1 MIQRIIKN
9 IKNSLTIIISIVL
22 ALVVAY
28 VGARY
33 YKQEVISHKETTV
46 VIVASKT
53 ISPYTVLGKDVL
65 KKIEVPVDRVDSNAV
80 NNPEEL
86 FGKLTTTKIYP
97 NEQIHREKITSNMK
111 LKDKEIVSVNVD
123 ITRSG
128 AGWIQSGDMVDV
140 WYLGGDSQVPGSG
153 NALIANNAYVLDIRD
168 SSGHSIYEGTQAVMS
183 AVTSSIVP
191 SSPPAIAVLVV
202 ESQYVPKVISGS
214 STNNT
219 VLVKK
224 FSDTKKLYQPE
235 TVENIEKEESG
246 AEKGEENLKAIQN
259 MFGQGE

>member
-1 MIQRIIKN
+1 MIQRIFKG
-9 IKNSLTIIISIVL
+9 IKNSLPIIISIAL
-22 ALVVAY
+22 AMVVAY
-28 VGARY
+28 VGAKY

-65 KKIEVPVDRVDSNAV
+65 KKVEVPVDRIDPNAI
-80 NNPEEL
+80 NSAEEL

-97 NEQIHREKITSNMK
+97 NEQIHREKITSNFD

-123 ITRSG
+123 LTRSG

-153 NALIANNAYVLDIRD
+153 NALVANNAYVLDIRD
-168 SSGHSIYEGTQAVMS
+168 SSGHSIYEGTQATLS

-191 SSPPAIAVLVV
+191 SSPPAIAVLVID
-202 ESQYVPKVISGS
+202 SQYVPKVISGS
-214 STNNT
+214 SNNNT

-224 FSDTKKLYQPE
+224 FSQTTKLYQPE
-235 TVENIEKEESG
+235 PVEGEVAEDTSG
-246 AEKGEENLKAIQN
+246 AEKGEQNLENISN
-259 MFGQGE
+259 MFGG